1 MAVSAT
7 SAEQAKLLDLAAIDT
22 KLIQLNHQRTGVP
35 EITRVHELEVE
46 LGSIE
51 MKIVAADTEVSDLT
65 ASQEK
70 AESDVQQVAD
80 RVARD
85 QARLDG
91 GSATPKEL
99 EGLQH
104 ELGTLAGRLAE
115 LEEVELEVMQQLE
128 DAQSALAELT
138 LDREKVSTQL
148 AETQGVLASKFAEL
162 DAQISEQKTNR
173 AAIVAELPKD
183 LVDLNEKIR
192 TDFGGVGAAHLHR
205 GACQGCHISLDAEE
219 LNRIKATPAETVV
232 RCEQCRRILVRTAES
247 GL

>member
-1 MAVSAT
+1 MAVSAS

-22 KLIQLNHQRTGVP
+22 KLIQLKHQRSGIP
-35 EITRVHELEVE
+35 EISRVRELEVE
-46 LGSIE
+46 LGSIDL
-51 MKIVAADTEVSDLT
+51 KIVAADTEVSDLT
-65 ASQEK
+65 GAQIK

-80 RVARD
+80 RIARD

-115 LEEVELEVMQQLE
+115 LEEAELEVMQQLE
-128 DAQSALAELT
+128 DAQNAFAVLT
-138 LDREKVSTQL
+138 TDREKVAAEL
-148 AETQGVLASKFAEL
+148 AETQSKLANALGDF
-162 DAQISEQKTNR
+162 DGQISEQETNR
-173 AAIVAELPKD
+173 AALVAELPKE

-192 TDFGGVGAAHLHR
+192 ADLGDVGAAHLHR
-205 GACQGCHISLDAEE
+205 GNCQGCHIALDAEE
-219 LNRIKATPAETVV
+219 LTKIRATSPETVV